1 MIEKSKSPSEASAW
15 TKLWDIL
22 NRMDKGSG
30 VVDVSRACMGLSQ
43 VLVGQREVLRRLA
56 RLEAKLGNGIAGRAA
71 PTGYVKVRVCSRE
84 HLWHSLTTEGLPPS
98 AAGLITPAEIEKSIR
113 RRILLLRVL

>member
-1 MIEKSKSPSEASAW
+1 MLDRVLAKEA
-15 TKLWDIL
+15 TPIPRRKKEP
-22 NRMDKGSG
+22 KGNPG
-30 VVDVSRACMGLSQ
+30 DARCDGAKRER
-43 VLVGQREVLRRLA
+43 VLHGALR
-56 RLEAKLGNGIAGRAA
+56 IANDG
-71 PTGYVKVRVCSRE
+71 VCSRE